1 MRTFLR
7 GITIAVRHRRIVQS
21 GSPPLYWQLLL
32 GAIISGV
39 LQLVL
44 GAPDSVARTGE
55 STAVDYMFMG
65 FQLAG
70 GLIAL
75 AALYIADGSQRHA
88 ERLYWSLSFEAF
100 GLVILTT
107 SIVVY
112 TVAVVYNNGGP
123 PTANATWA
131 LIMFAIWSMRTRMPQ
146 IVHALRDLK
155 S

>member
-7 GITIAVRHRRIVQS
+7 GIGVALRHRRIVQS
-21 GSPPLYWQLLL
+21 GSPPLYWQMLLA
-32 GAIISGV
+32 AIISGV

-44 GAPDSVARTGE
+44 GAPESVARTGE
-55 STAVDYMFMG
+55 SSAVDYMFMG

-75 AALYIADGSQRHA
+75 GALYIADGSSRHA

-100 GLVILTT
+100 GLMLTAT
-107 SIVVY
+107 SIAVY
-112 TVAVVYNNGGP
+112 AVAVTYNNGGP
-123 PTANATWA
+123 PTSFATWG

-146 IVHALRDLK
+146 IIHALKELR